1 LCHTPSTVANS
12 AATTEAATRTP
23 ESANAISVT
32 QQSAPVMTAKDIDVK
47 AVSWG
52 NIEVGDRLSNKADDS
67 GQMVKSVLT
76 ICGFDAM
83 ALNTEQLRQIC
94 GTLKIQ
100 GYRSKPKAEVLRI
113 MAVAK
118 LHQSFYEG
126 EQEPQD
132 KSPAKTRNCTFRLL
146 NVLFS
151 DKMSPKLEQ
160 LGARKKKEI
169 LDSGL
174 AANDEYFW
182 QEVMEKYQE
191 VNEEYDELAHTDS
204 MFAGIDP
211 SVKLPHSWSKLRD
224 IYKGVTKSYA
234 EVFENFKKSG
244 NHDDFINFCGAKSE
258 VYYLYLWLQEK
269 PQLEQMVVAELP
281 NDLFIDSAKKE
292 QFELKRRPSPTGS
305 ELSFSRSSGNK
316 SSVAASINA
325 LVEER
330 RKSREPSHFD
340 EAISKQKLEMKLSRN
355 YEENVKRLIDVKRQ
369 LETESNVGIIKV
381 LKKYEKKLTK
391 FVDFSSSSDESD

>member
-1 LCHTPSTVANS
+1 
-12 AATTEAATRTP
+12 
-23 ESANAISVT
+23 
-32 QQSAPVMTAKDIDVK
+32 
-47 AVSWG
+47 
-52 NIEVGDRLSNKADDS
+52 
-67 GQMVKSVLT
+67 
-76 ICGFDAM
+76 
-83 ALNTEQLRQIC
+83 
-94 GTLKIQ
+94 
-100 GYRSKPKAEVLRI
+100 
-113 MAVAK
+113 
-118 LHQSFYEG
+118 
-126 EQEPQD
+126 
-132 KSPAKTRNCTFRLL
+132 
-146 NVLFS
+146 
-151 DKMSPKLEQ
+151 

-330 RKSREPSHFD
+330 RKSREPSQFD

-391 FVDFSSSSDESD
+391 LVDFSSSSDESD